1 MKVAITSASGY
12 EDLMKEA
19 ADRFRL
25 IGYTDIVYFI
35 GSKTVENIDIVCLV
49 GLTLPDTINTYRIER
64 GDTCNESREF
74 IEKHNKAVLCMY
86 VKQTETIYRA
96 KPSFKEA
103 FSLTDRVLT
112 STLPLEYL
120 VPPVKVDNE
129 VKPDVYYLTE
139 NVSMKGYHYLK
150 TKFPHLDIKYYVCN
164 ISKASFHNLR
174 EEDLVFLD
182 FKDNKFV
189 FPLSFTNAV
198 TIDRFAKLISRKNT
212 FLMYEPAYEERK
224 IPYRVTGI
232 KCGLDI
238 TVTGVAGTTKDIY
251 ELIDKST
258 KKPIN
263 ESIDQTE
270 DPFKLLTLKSV
281 KPTSFEQE
289 VKMCADKYYRNQY
302 LVGIDPI
309 NNLEMSSDRVSAAI
323 SSLWKSVESKTSKPN
338 NVLLLKNKKR

>member
-1 MKVAITSASGY
+1 MKVAITSPSGY

-64 GDTCNESREF
+64 GDTCNGSREF

-150 TKFPHLDIKYYVCN
+150 SKFPHLDAKYFTCD
-164 ISKASFHNLR
+164 ISKASFPNLR
-174 EEDLVFLD
+174 EQDLVFLD
-182 FKDNKFV
+182 FRENKFV
-189 FPLSFTNAV
+189 LDLSFKHVAIRNSF
-198 TIDRFAKLISRKNT
+198 RNLIGRKNT
-212 FLMYEPAYEERK
+212 FLMYEPAYEQCK
-224 IPYRVTGI
+224 IPYRLTSTSS
-232 KCGLDI
+232 GLDI
-238 TVTGVAGTTKDIY
+238 TITGAAGTTKDIY
-251 ELIDKST
+251 ELIEKST

-263 ESIDQTE
+263 ESVDQTE
-270 DPFKLLTLKSV
+270 IPDKPLKLKSMKPIEETV
-281 KPTSFEQE
+281 REYRDSHYDKYEAIIDSTGKIAKSLKWYTFSMPTS
-289 VKMCADKYYRNQY
+289 
-302 LVGIDPI
+302 
-309 NNLEMSSDRVSAAI
+309 
-323 SSLWKSVESKTSKPN
+323 N